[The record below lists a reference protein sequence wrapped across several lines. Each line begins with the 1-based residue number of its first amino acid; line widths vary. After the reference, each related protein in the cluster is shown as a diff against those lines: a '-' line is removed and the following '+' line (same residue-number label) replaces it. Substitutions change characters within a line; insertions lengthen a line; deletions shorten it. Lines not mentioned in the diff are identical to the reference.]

1 MYVVIM
7 HHWQEA
13 SAQQTQALA
22 AVLQVTAFD
31 ARQRLF
37 GRGPAV
43 VATFAEL
50 DPAQALLMKLQQA
63 GFRGFVVDT
72 SATRARNSFYMVHR
86 FELADAMLHVK
97 EAGGRSCRV
106 TYREVNLLLPAT
118 RFTGHAETQTV
129 TERKISMGK
138 TLMTG
143 GLPMARKIKRQ
154 VVLSS
159 EERERVLYLYAAN
172 RPWFLF
178 PQGGMVYD
186 GLGAKMNPSREMN
199 FNALVAEL
207 RLRCPAAFYDDRL
220 LNRAGQPRL
229 LGPLLRPEA
238 NLDLAVEILA
248 REAEG

>member
-1 MYVVIM
+1 MYVVII

-13 SAQQTQALA
+13 SAEQTQALT
-22 AVLQVTAFD
+22 AVLRVAAFD

-63 GFRGFVVDT
+63 GSRGFVVDA
-72 SATRARNSFYMVHR
+72 SATRARNCFYMVHS
-86 FELADAMLHVK
+86 FKLGDAMLHVK
-97 EAGGRSCRV
+97 EAGGRSCRI
-106 TYREVNLLLPAT
+106 TYSEVNLLLPAT
-118 RFTGHAETQTV
+118 LITGHAETQTV
-129 TERKISMGK
+129 TERKFSMGK
-138 TLMTG
+138 TLMAG
-143 GLPMARKIKRQ
+143 GLPMARKVERQ
-154 VVLSS
+154 EVLSS

-186 GLGAKMNPSREMN
+186 SLGAKMNPSREMN
-199 FNALVAEL
+199 FNDLVAEL
-207 RLRCPAAFYDDRL
+207 RLRCPAAVYDDRL
-220 LNRAGQPRL
+220 LNRAGQTRL
-229 LGPLLRPEA
+229 LGPLLTPEA

-248 REAEG
+248 REAAG